1 MIYCFGDSWGYGS
14 EMDLTYEIPFINI
27 LSKKTNI
34 EFENMSREGSSLG
47 KITHDIFWLENKFKS
62 DDFVIIVIPPDIR
75 WYFEDKH
82 GGLSSLFIPSQ
93 FYFDNNPD
101 LDELYVKELH
111 HYMDTA
117 PNKKTWFSYHNSL
130 FLFSLQEFFNKIN
143 VEFIFIHN
151 YGKINLY
158 REFKHLINQK
168 NFLNFNRSLTS
179 LLTNQEDIDLV
190 DKKLDGPYKNMF
202 IGEYFEGN
210 GTHPNQLGHQKISEL
225 IYQNEK
231 FQNWY
236 QLTMNGEN
244 LKKFL

>member
-1 MIYCFGDSWGYGS
+1 
-14 EMDLTYEIPFINI
+14 
-27 LSKKTNI
+27 
-34 EFENMSREGSSLG
+34 
-47 KITHDIFWLENKFKS
+47 
-62 DDFVIIVIPPDIR
+62 
-75 WYFEDKH
+75 
-82 GGLSSLFIPSQ
+82 
-93 FYFDNNPD
+93 
-101 LDELYVKELH
+101 
-111 HYMDTA
+111 MDTS
-117 PNKKTWFSYHNSL
+117 PNKKTWFNYHNSL

-143 VEFIFIHN
+143 VKFIFVHN

-158 REFKHLINQK
+158 KEFKHLISQK

-231 FQNWY
+231 FQKWY
-236 QLTMNGEN
+236 QSIMNGEN